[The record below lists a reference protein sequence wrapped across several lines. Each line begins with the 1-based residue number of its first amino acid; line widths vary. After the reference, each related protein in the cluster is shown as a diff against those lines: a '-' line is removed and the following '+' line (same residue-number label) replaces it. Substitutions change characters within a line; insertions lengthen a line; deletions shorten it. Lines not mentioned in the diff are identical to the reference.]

1 VRAEGEEMR
10 LLENPRALPR
20 AFVPRL
26 ILAEPDQDR
35 RLAALRSVT
44 DFAERGVVSEAG
56 SADWIPNGD
65 ASVSIAGYAADRLAL
80 DVDAREAALV
90 GTSITSWP
98 GWIAELDGR
107 PITSVAYNHAFL
119 AFRVPAGHH
128 RLALRYFPR
137 SFRVGA
143 MISLVCAVVAGV
155 LAAPRRRAR
164 SSAAAD

>member
-1 VRAEGEEMR
+1 
-10 LLENPRALPR
+10 LPR

-26 ILAEPDQDR
+26 VLAEPDQDR

-56 SADWIPNGD
+56 SPEWIPNGD
-65 ASVSIAGYAADRLAL
+65 AEVSITGYSTDRLAL
-80 DVDAREAALV
+80 DVQARDATLV

-98 GWIAELDGR
+98 GWIAELDGQ
-107 PITSVAYNHAFL
+107 PIASVPYNHAFL

-143 MISLVCAVVAGV
+143 MISLLCAVVAGV
-155 LAAPRRRAR
+155 LVVPRRRTR
-164 SSAAAD
+164 VAAE